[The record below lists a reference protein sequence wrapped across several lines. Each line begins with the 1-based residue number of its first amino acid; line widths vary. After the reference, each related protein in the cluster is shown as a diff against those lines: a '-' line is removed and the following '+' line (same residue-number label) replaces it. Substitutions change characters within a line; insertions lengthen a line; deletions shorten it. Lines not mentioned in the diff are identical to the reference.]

1 MTAKYGIVEFAKT
14 EGQLSIITIQ
24 NDAITVLKAK

>member
-14 EGQLSIITIQ
+14 GGQLSIITIQ
-24 NDAITVLKAK
+24 NDAITLLTAK